1 MKRLNLFVCA
11 ALAIAGA
18 ASCDQVVP
26 ETEDNTLRISAAY
39 TSDAAYGHGTQG
51 WIESDKVG
59 MFAYSDGAAVA
70 SNVLYTP
77 SKVAALVESEYMPGY
92 FLYDDNGA
100 GEIELLSNTDIEL
113 PHGFNTVYLYTPYV
127 EGLTDITAVP
137 LPDLSAQEYVEG
149 TSGPAEKYTFAYKQ
163 LPVCDCG
170 IVRAGQMIPVYTQMT
185 IVSPS
190 FPAEF
195 EGKKVTK
202 VTVAAKSSYTK
213 IAYKAATMDLTTGKV
228 SGEQVNAIE
237 LLLPEGGLDI
247 KSEYG
252 SIGTSTLYVI
262 MNTEVSA
269 NTTFVFTY
277 TVDGQDCVM
286 EAKPS
291 EMMSSEGN
299 LNMWG
304 QLKYELPSEEETPA
318 PEA

>member
-18 ASCDQVVP
+18 ASCDPVAP
-26 ETEDNTLRISAAY
+26 EAEDNSLRISAAY
-39 TSDAAYGHGTQG
+39 DSDAAYGHGSQG
-51 WIESDKVG
+51 WIEADKVG
-59 MFAYSDGAAVA
+59 MFAYSDGAVVA

-77 SKVAALVESEYMPGY
+77 SKVASLVESEYMPGY

-100 GEIELLSNTDIEL
+100 GEIELLSDTTVEL
-113 PHGFNTVYLYTPYV
+113 PHGFNNVYLYTPYV
-127 EGLTDITAVP
+127 AGLTDITAVP
-137 LPDLSAQEYVEG
+137 LPDLSVQEYVEG
-149 TSGPAEKYTFAYKQ
+149 TSGPDEKYTFAYNQ
-163 LPVCDCG
+163 VAVCDCG
-170 IVRAGQMIPVYTQMT
+170 IVRAGQMVPAYTQMT

-195 EGKKVTK
+195 AGKKVTK

-213 IAYKAATMDLTTGKV
+213 IAYKAATIDLTTGTV

-237 LLLPEGGLDI
+237 ITLPEGGLEI

-252 SIGTSTLYVI
+252 SVGTSTLYLI
-262 MNTEVSA
+262 MNTKVSVST
-269 NTTFVFTY
+269 NFVFTY
-277 TVDGQDCVM
+277 TIDGQDYVM

-291 EMMSSEGN
+291 EMGSSEGN

-304 QLKYELPSEEETPA
+304 QLKYELPSEENTTPA
-318 PEA
+318 A

>member
-26 ETEDNTLRISAAY
+26 ETEDNTLRISAVY
-39 TSDAAYGHGTQG
+39 TSDAAYGHGSQG

-77 SKVAALVESEYMPGY
+77 SKVAVLVESEYVPGMFTY
-92 FLYDDNGA
+92 PESV
-100 GEIELLSNTDIEL
+100 GEVELITNAPAIEL

-127 EGLTDITAVP
+127 AGLTDITAVP
-137 LPDLSAQEYVEG
+137 LPDLSVQEYVEG
-149 TSGPAEKYTFAYKQ
+149 TNGPDEKYTFAYNQ
-163 LPVCDCG
+163 VAVCDCG
-170 IVRAGQMIPVYTQMT
+170 IVRAGQMVPAYTQMT

-195 EGKKVTK
+195 AEKKVTK

-213 IAYKAATMDLTTGKV
+213 IAYKAATIDLTTGEV
-228 SGEQVNAIE
+228 SGEQVNSIE
-237 LLLPEGGLDI
+237 ILLPEGGLDI
-247 KSEYG
+247 KTEWG
-252 SIGTSTLYVI
+252 STGTSTLYVI
-262 MNTEVSA
+262 MNTKVSA
-269 NTTFVFTY
+269 STTFKFTY
-277 TVDGQDCVM
+277 TIDGQDYVM
-286 EAKPS
+286 EATPS
-291 EMMSSEGN
+291 EKMSSEGN